1 MSDDIDFMEQPVM
14 SLTSSVPPVTDDQ
27 IEHIEALGGGKFLVS
42 LLVGPDEI
50 QELTI
55 RAFTDQSGE
64 DHVSIS
70 ATDNEEMELLQ
81 FTLMTIVVG
90 RNERQ
95 LAELVR
101 YFTATPDTKPI

>member
-1 MSDDIDFMEQPVM
+1 
-14 SLTSSVPPVTDDQ
+14 VPPITDDQ
-27 IEHIEALGGGKFLVS
+27 IDNIEALGDGRFLVS

-50 QELTI
+50 QDFII
-55 RAFTDQSGE
+55 RAFTDQNGE

-70 ATDNEEMELLQ
+70 ATDNEGMELLQ

-95 LAELVR
+95 LADLVR